1 MAMSTLSPTTVLI
14 FANGHLGQPPDLFSR
29 IKKADLIIGAD
40 GGANHC
46 LALGIVPDVLLGD
59 LDSVKP
65 GVLEKCKKS
74 GVVLH
79 RYPERKNATDLEL
92 SLDLALEKGACRVW
106 LLGAHGGRWDMSLAN
121 IMLAASKKYQSMH
134 ITLFGED
141 CTMTILHPGRLHRF
155 DIQVGSTVS
164 FLPLKDDISGITLTG
179 FEYPLGDY
187 TIPYGSTRG
196 ISNIVQSTG
205 ATEQHGSGILLCV
218 QLIKDGDEGI
228 VR

>member
-1 MAMSTLSPTTVLI
+1 MAMATLSPTVLI
-14 FANGHLGQPPDLFSR
+14 FANGPLGQPPGLISH
-29 IKKADLIIGAD
+29 IEQADLIIGAD

-46 LALGIVPDVLLGD
+46 IALGIVPDILLGD
-59 LDSVKP
+59 LDSVEP
-65 GVLEKCKKS
+65 AVLEKCKKS

-92 SLDLALEKGACRVW
+92 SLDLALEKGACKVW
-106 LLGAHGGRWDMSLAN
+106 LLGAHGGRWDMSLAG
-121 IMLAASKKYQSMH
+121 IMLAANEKYRSMR

-141 CTMTILHPGRLHRF
+141 CTMKILHPGTLHRF
-155 DIQVGSTVS
+155 DTQVGSTVS
-164 FLPLKDDISGITLTG
+164 FLPLKNDISGITLTG
-179 FEYPLGDY
+179 FEYPLTDHA
-187 TIPYGSTRG
+187 IPYGSTRG
-196 ISNIVQSTG
+196 ISNIVQSTA